1 MRRCFPILSLLFLL
15 ACSGPPEISPTPNK
29 LPAEPYDEDKALR
42 EVAGNENERMRFR
55 LIESRVLDRQP
66 MWNDLR
72 QQLGDFSETD
82 YQRLYPL
89 VFEKDIATL
98 QKTIEVNK
106 LSYEELTKWYLYRIL
121 KYESDPAKSLHTL
134 ISINPRA
141 VQLARE
147 RDSAPRTNHH
157 PIYGMP
163 ILLKDNINAAGMPTT
178 AGAEL
183 LRSHRVENAPIVQR
197 LSERGGIVL
206 GKVNLSEWAY
216 YFCGGCPLGY
226 SAVGGQTLNPYGPRI
241 FETGGSSAGSGT
253 SMAADYAAAAVGTET
268 AGSILSPSAQNS
280 VVGLKPTIGLL
291 SRTGIVPISSTL
303 DTPGPMTRSVRDN
316 AILLDAMKGYDAAD
330 PKSTERNVELE
341 YHQLR
346 PADPAQYRL
355 GVLKAFLEDEQY
367 AAAVETLRRAGATLI
382 EIEPDNPDYTGFTTL
397 LDAEMKRDLPKY
409 LEQYAPTLTQRSVA
423 DILAYNKQDTVRRA
437 PYNQSIFEGIAA
449 NQTTDREL
457 ADLQNRLKTGAV
469 AYFDQPM
476 TEHRLDAVL
485 SINNY
490 SAAAAALAEYPALA
504 VPNGYR
510 ESGEPVALTFI
521 GRPFSE
527 QKLLELGLLFEEMMR
542 SRVAPEGY
550 RE

>member
-1 MRRCFPILSLLFLL
+1 MTRSCVPLVILCLLF
-15 ACSGPPEISPTPNK
+15 ACSTPTEVGPAPETTDR
-29 LPAEPYDEDKALR
+29 YDEDKALR

-55 LIESRVLDRQP
+55 LIESRVLDREP
-66 MWNDLR
+66 MWQNIR
-72 QQLGDFSETD
+72 QQLGDFGEAD
-82 YQRLYPL
+82 YEKLYPL
-89 VFEKDIATL
+89 VFEQEISNLQTAIAAK
-98 QKTIEVNK
+98 Q
-106 LSYEELTKWYLYRIL
+106 LSYEQLTKWYLYRIL
-121 KYESDPAKSLHTL
+121 KYERDPATSLHTIL
-134 ISINPRA
+134 SINPRA
-141 VQLARE
+141 VQVARE
-147 RDSAPRTNHH
+147 RDAGISDNRH

-183 LRSHRVENAPIVQR
+183 LRDHQAPDATIVQR
-197 LSERGGIVL
+197 LQERGGIVL

-253 SMAADYAAAAVGTET
+253 SMAANYAVAAVGTET

-303 DTPGPMTRSVRDN
+303 DTPGPMTRSVWDN
-316 AILLDAMKGYDAAD
+316 AIVLDALKGYDAKD
-330 PKSTERNVELE
+330 DKSTERNASVN
-341 YHQLR
+341 YYR
-346 PADPAQYRL
+346 PGTKTSGEYRL
-355 GVLKAFLEDEQY
+355 GVLPDFLADERY
-367 AAAVETLRRAGATLI
+367 SAAVDLLRKGGATLI
-382 EIEPDNPDYTGFTTL
+382 EISPGEIDYTGFTTL

-409 LEQYAPTLTQRSVA
+409 LQQFAPGLSEQTVA
-423 DILAYNKQDTVRRA
+423 AIVAYNRQDTFHRA

-449 NQTTDREL
+449 NTTTDQEL
-457 ADLQNRLKTGAV
+457 TELQNRLKTA
-469 AYFDQPM
+469 AINYFEGPM
-476 TEHRLDAVL
+476 SEHRLDAVL

-527 QKLLELGLLFEEMMR
+527 LNLLETGLMFEMLTGR
-542 SRVAPEGY
+542 RTPPAAY
-550 RE
+550 R